1 MKLITALFLVLIKM
15 GQNASV
21 CDKCVFLT
29 DYPNLLN
36 DSYTVERSNNS
47 VESGWHIPSQSTIVP
62 LLKGPSASIHIPVRH
77 AMKDGWR
84 IFMENGAKNPNEVI
98 GGWRRIKTVWPT
110 RLNGDIQAI
119 MAWHEETIKLLEALE
134 LLRV

>member
-1 MKLITALFLVLIKM
+1 M
-15 GQNASV
+15 GQTASV

-36 DSYTVERSNNS
+36 DSYTVQRTNNS
-47 VESGWHIPSQSTIVP
+47 VESGWHIPFQSTIVP
-62 LLKGPSASIHIPVRH
+62 LLKGPSASIHILVRNET
-77 AMKDGWR
+77 KGEWR

-110 RLNGDIQAI
+110 RLNGNTQAI
-119 MAWHEETIKLLEALE
+119 IAWHEETIKILENLE